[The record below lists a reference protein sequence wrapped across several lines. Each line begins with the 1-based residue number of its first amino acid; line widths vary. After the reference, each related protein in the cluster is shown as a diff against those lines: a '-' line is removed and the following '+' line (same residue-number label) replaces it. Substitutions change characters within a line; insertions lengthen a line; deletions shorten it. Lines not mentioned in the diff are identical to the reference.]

1 MSDLTHI
8 YVLVVMVL
16 TKALLPKKFK
26 PLYVLDQLKRK
37 HFEGGLYVLARGGGG
52 AVPT

>member
-1 MSDLTHI
+1 MSDLT
-8 YVLVVMVL
+8 
-16 TKALLPKKFK
+16 LLNF
-26 PLYVLDQLKRK
+26 LDQLKRK